1 MEIKM
6 IKTGLLQENAYVIS
20 KDGYC
25 LVVDPGS
32 DIGKINEYLNSKNL
46 KTKAIL
52 LTHGHFDHIGAAKE
66 LSLIENCHIY
76 ASLYEKEIIE
86 DSNNNGSL
94 RFIKRDIRLMEN
106 VIYFEEEVILE
117 IGNFKAEVVFLPGH
131 SPGSVGYILG
141 DAIFTGDTLF
151 RNACGRTD
159 LYGGNKK
166 DMKKSLK
173 YLFTL
178 DDTYRVFP
186 GHGDITTI
194 GEERGNYK
202 L

>member
-6 IKTGLLQENAYVIS
+6 IKTGFLQENTYVIS
-20 KDGYC
+20 KNNFC
-25 LVVDPGS
+25 LVIDPGADLS
-32 DIGKINEYLNSKNL
+32 KINDYLNSKNL

-52 LTHGHFDHIGAAKE
+52 LTHGHYDHIGVAKE
-66 LSLIENCHIY
+66 LALIEKCHIY

-86 DSNNNGSL
+86 DPNKNGSL
-94 RFIKRDIRLMEN
+94 KYMKKEISLDN
-106 VIYFEEEVILE
+106 VVYFDEEVILE
-117 IGNFKAEVVFLPGH
+117 IGEFKAEVIFVPGH
-131 SPGSVGYILG
+131 SPGGVAYIIG
-141 DAIFTGDTLF
+141 DAVFTGDTLF
-151 RNACGRTD
+151 KGTIGRVD

-166 DMKKSLK
+166 DMKKSLE

-178 DDTYRVFP
+178 DNSYKVFP